1 MSGTTPR
8 NIKLALAFGFGV
20 ATVLFLTHYHHNG
33 VSLFNRNTAVT
44 SQASLSGRVYI
55 VTVKPSSEIKKKSTK
70 CGETDDDFTMA
81 GNEGVKPITDKI
93 SAKFRSK
100 DALCAKKKFPKPD
113 PGLSLEETK
122 RKQACVNTWV
132 ADHIRHT

>member
-81 GNEGVKPITDKI
+81 GNEGVKPITDKNFRKI
-93 SAKFRSK
+93 SKQGCS
-100 DALCAKKKFPKPD
+100 LCKKKI
-113 PGLSLEETK
+113 SQT
-122 RKQACVNTWV
+122 
-132 ADHIRHT
+132 